1 MTTAAP
7 PWPDDAVAAQ
17 RAFRAG
23 PPVRSL
29 ADVRRLEARP
39 LEEAVTAASTYEIF
53 RNAAAAFGP
62 KRALTFLRTAEP
74 GATADVLSY
83 AELLQGIHRTANA
96 LHALGVGA
104 RDSVAIMLPGC
115 LESHLALWGGEAAG
129 IVQPLNPM
137 LNEDKLAALL
147 NATGAV
153 AMIAYGSDTESGIWS
168 KALRL
173 ADAVPTLRVVLR
185 VAPVDMAVDAQP
197 ASMGT
202 PHEAAPASSEQHAGS
217 RVRTLDFHDALAAQP
232 HDRLASGRVPQG
244 GDVAAYFHTGGTT
257 GAPKL
262 AIHTH
267 ANQVFTAWAGMQMQG
282 AGPHDVVINGYP
294 LFHVAGV
301 LPSSLAALS
310 AGVEIVIPTTTLM
323 RNRDIIRNYWRLVEH
338 HRATSL
344 QGVPTVLAALAEVP
358 LDGADIST
366 LRYCRTGAALLPP
379 ELAARFERQ
388 FGLHVHESLGMTEMA
403 GISSI
408 TPPGVIGAVG
418 CVGFPLPYARMRI
431 VALDSLDGNGRDLP
445 AGEVGMV
452 LFRSPNVFPGYLDPA
467 DTAEAFMPD
476 GWLITGDIGLVD
488 DEGRL
493 HLKGR
498 AKDLI
503 IRSGH
508 NIDPKAIEDALGGHP
523 AVRLCAAVGA
533 PDAYAGELPV
543 AYAVLAE
550 GVDVS
555 ETELLAYAAS
565 HVEEAP
571 ARPKRITILPALP
584 TTNVGKIYKPE
595 LRRLA
600 TEAAVANEA
609 QRLWQAAGGAGV
621 PPLTVR
627 ADSPTTVVVTPSGVI
642 DLLLYES
649 VREGLKRL
657 PLDIRFQEKQ

>member
-1 MTTAAP
+1 MEAAV
-7 PWPDDAVAAQ
+7 WPDDASAAA
-17 RAFRAG
+17 RAFRTG
-23 PPVRSL
+23 PPVRNL
-29 ADVRRLEARP
+29 ADVRRLESVP
-39 LEEAVTAASTYEIF
+39 LREAVTADSTYEIF
-53 RNAAAAFGP
+53 RNSAAAFGP
-62 KRALTFLRTAEP
+62 QRALTFLRSAVP
-74 GATADVLSY
+74 GDPPLSLGY
-83 AELLQGIHRTANA
+83 TELLQGIHRTANA
-96 LHALGVGA
+96 LHALGVGP

-115 LESHLALWGGEAAG
+115 LEYHLSLWGGEAAG

-153 AMIAYGSDTESGIWS
+153 VLVAYGSDRESGIWS

-173 ADAVPTLRVVLR
+173 LDAVPTLRALLR
-185 VAPVDMAVDAQP
+185 VAPHDDTTP
-197 ASMGT
+197 DTKT
-202 PHEAAPASSEQHAGS
+202 PHDS
-217 RVRTLDFHDALAAQP
+217 RPWTRTGGPLPKHPRARLLDFAEALAAQSDT
-232 HDRLASGRVPQG
+232 HLLSHRVPLP

-267 ANQVFTAWAGMQMQG
+267 ANQVFTAWAGVQLQG
-282 AGPHDVVINGYP
+282 VGPKDVVINGYP

-301 LPSSLAALS
+301 LPASLAALS
-310 AGVEIVIPTTTLM
+310 AGVETVIPTTSLM
-323 RNRDIIRNYWRLVEH
+323 RNREIIRNYWRLVEH

-344 QGVPTVLAALAEVP
+344 QGVPTVLAALADVP
-358 LDGADIST
+358 LDGADISS

-403 GISSI
+403 GITSI
-408 TPPGVIGAVG
+408 TPPGVIGPVG

-431 VALDSLDGNGRDLP
+431 VALDSLGGPCRDLP
-445 AGEVGMV
+445 VGETGMV
-452 LFRSPNVFPGYLDPA
+452 LCRSPNVFAGYLDAA
-467 DTAEAFMPD
+467 DTAEAFTAD
-476 GWLITGDIGLVD
+476 GWLITGDVGFVD
-488 DEGRL
+488 EHGRL
-493 HLKGR
+493 NLRGR

-508 NIDPKAIEDALGGHP
+508 NIDPTAIEDALGRHP
-523 AVRLCAAVGA
+523 AVQMCAAVGA

-550 GVDVS
+550 GADA
-555 ETELLAYAAS
+555 TEADLLDFAAR

-571 ARPKRITILPALP
+571 ARPKRITIVPALP

-600 TEAAVANEA
+600 AEAAVNAEA
-609 QRLWQAAGGAGV
+609 SRLWQAAGAQGT
-621 PPLTVR
+621 PPLAVL
-627 ADSPTTVVVTPSGVI
+627 AESATVVTVVPQLPI
-642 DLLLYES
+642 DASLYES
-649 VREGLKRL
+649 LRQGLQRL
-657 PLDIRFQEKQ
+657 PLEIRFRDP

>member
-1 MTTAAP
+1 MNAAA
-7 PWPDDAVAAQ
+7 WPDDAAAAQ

-29 ADVRRLEARP
+29 ADVRRLEERP
-39 LEEAVTAASTYEIF
+39 LDQAVTASSTYEIF
-53 RNAAAAFGP
+53 RNAAAAFGH
-62 KRALTFLRTAEP
+62 KRALTFLHTAEP
-74 GATADVLSY
+74 GAASSSLSY
-83 AELLQGIHRTANA
+83 VELLQGIHRTANA

-115 LESHLALWGGEAAG
+115 LEYHLALWGGEAAG

-153 AMIAYGSDTESGIWS
+153 AMIAYGSDRESGIWS

-173 ADAVPTLRVVLR
+173 AKVVPTLRVVLR
-185 VAPVDMAVDAQP
+185 VRPVDE
-197 ASMGT
+197 SNLTGET
-202 PHEAAPASSEQHAGS
+202 PSPEADSSRHTVRMLDFEAALAS
-217 RVRTLDFHDALAAQP
+217 QP
-232 HDRLASGRVPQG
+232 HDHLLSGRVPRPT
-244 GDVAAYFHTGGTT
+244 DIASYFHTGGTT

-267 ANQVFTAWAGMQMQG
+267 ANQVFTAWAGMQLQG
-282 AGPHDVVINGYP
+282 AGPSDVVINGYP

-310 AGVEIVIPTTTLM
+310 AGAEIVIPTTALM

-358 LDGADIST
+358 LDGADISS

-408 TPPGVIGAVG
+408 TPPGVIGPVG

-445 AGEVGMV
+445 VGEVGMV
-452 LFRSPNVFPGYLDPA
+452 LFRSPNVFPGYLDAA
-467 DTAEAFMPD
+467 DTADAFTED

-488 DEGRL
+488 EAGRL

-550 GVDVS
+550 GVEVS

-571 ARPKRITILPALP
+571 ARPKRITILPTLP

-600 TEAAVANEA
+600 AEAAVMAEA
-609 QRLWQAAGGAGV
+609 QRLWLAAGETGV
-621 PPLTVR
+621 PPLKIW
-627 ADSPTTVVVTPSGVI
+627 AESASVVSVTSQGAINPAS
-642 DLLLYES
+642 YES
-649 VREGLKRL
+649 LRQGLQRL
-657 PLDIRFQEKQ
+657 PLDIRFRDA

>member
-1 MTTAAP
+1 MTAAT
-7 PWPDDAVAAQ
+7 WPDDATAAR
-17 RAFRAG
+17 RAFRTG

-29 ADVRRLEARP
+29 ADVRRLEAHP
-39 LEEAVTAASTYEIF
+39 LDQTITADSTYEIF
-53 RNAAAAFGP
+53 RNAAAAFGT
-62 KRALTFLRTAEP
+62 KRALTFLHGAEP
-74 GATADVLSY
+74 GGLASSLNY

-115 LESHLALWGGEAAG
+115 LEYHLALWGGEAAA

-147 NATGAV
+147 KATGAV
-153 AMIAYGSDTESGIWS
+153 AMIAYGSDQESEIWS
-168 KALRL
+168 KAMRL
-173 ADAVPTLRVVLR
+173 AEGVPTLRVVLR
-185 VAPVDMAVDAQP
+185 VMPVDESSRTTVSESLE
-197 ASMGT
+197 AS
-202 PHEAAPASSEQHAGS
+202 PS
-217 RVRTLDFHDALAAQP
+217 RRNIRILDFNVALAAQP
-232 HDRLASGRVPQG
+232 HDRLLSGRIPQPT
-244 GDVAAYFHTGGTT
+244 DIASYFHTGGTT

-267 ANQVFTAWAGMQMQG
+267 ANQVFTAWAGMQLQG

-310 AGVEIVIPTTTLM
+310 AGVEIVIPTATLM
-323 RNRDIIRNYWRLVEH
+323 RNRDIIRNYWRLVAH

-358 LDGADIST
+358 LDGADISS

-408 TPPGVIGAVG
+408 TPPGVIGSVG

-452 LFRSPNVFPGYLDPA
+452 LFRSPNVFPGYLDAA
-467 DTAEAFMPD
+467 DTAQAFTKD

-508 NIDPKAIEDALGGHP
+508 NIDPKAIEDALGSHP

-543 AYAVLAE
+543 AYAVLAD
-550 GVDVS
+550 GVEVS

-584 TTNVGKIYKPE
+584 TTNVGKVYKPE

-600 TEAAVANEA
+600 AEDAVKGEA
-609 QRLWQAAGGAGV
+609 QRLWQAAGETGA
-621 PPLTVR
+621 PPLRVW
-627 ADSPTTVVVTPSGVI
+627 AESASAVSVAPEGAI
-642 DLLLYES
+642 DPQSYES
-649 VREGLKRL
+649 LRQGLQRL
-657 PLDIRFQEKQ
+657 PLDIRFRDV